1 MICLNYKYL
10 LNSTK
15 LYKSNISKSTLLIIK
30 IFRDL
35 SRLPGFGNT
44 AIYFTDILCC
54 YVPKHLDIFSR
65 NYRESCWKE
74 FHEFPPK
81 SSLQE
86 KNWLRL
92 CFCDNKLS
100 HLDIEIFRNETREAR
115 KSYISKKL
123 QKVLKYYKSMN
134 YFFYFDKTSRNKT
147 SRLRTKR

>member
-65 NYRESCWKE
+65 NYGESCSKE

-86 KNWLRL
+86 KKLIETLFLR
-92 CFCDNKLS
+92 
-100 HLDIEIFRNETREAR
+100 
-115 KSYISKKL
+115 
-123 QKVLKYYKSMN
+123 
-134 YFFYFDKTSRNKT
+134 
-147 SRLRTKR
+147 